1 MRNFIIV
8 FSLLLAL
15 PATAATP
22 IDEVRPLDARGRIG
36 IENLKGRIQVRGWD
50 REEVKITGSLGA
62 GVERLVIEG
71 DRQNLEVRVKYPN
84 SSGWGRNKSEPTDL
98 QLMVP
103 LRADL
108 EIDSVSADIDVSG
121 VASGEIS
128 IDSVS
133 GDIQVV
139 GAPRE
144 IDVDSVS
151 GGIRL
156 TVNSS
161 DVSADSVSG
170 GIALRGRMNGNIN
183 ADSVSGGIDVVVKDE
198 QIRALKASTVSGN
211 VSADT
216 ALAPNG
222 EIQLESI
229 SGRLILTVPANISTQ
244 VRAESMSGTLE
255 APNVTVQRPR
265 YGPGSSYSTRYGSGA
280 GEIDMQTLS
289 GDARLKFK

>member
-1 MRNFIIV
+1 MRNFIIA
-8 FSLLLAL
+8 SSMLLAL

-22 IDEVRPLDARGRIG
+22 INEVRPFDADGQIE

-50 REEVKITGSLGA
+50 REEVKITGSLGS

-84 SSGWGRNKSEPTDL
+84 NSGWGGNKSEPTDL

-108 EIDSVSADIDVSG
+108 EIDSVSAGVDVSG
-121 VASGEIS
+121 VAAGDVS

-133 GDIQVV
+133 GDIVVV

-161 DVSADSVSG
+161 DVSAESVSG
-170 GIALRGRMNGNIN
+170 EVLLRGRMNGEIS
-183 ADSVSGGIDVVVKDE
+183 ADSVSGGIEVVVNGE
-198 QIRALKASTVSGN
+198 QIRVLKANTVSGN
-211 VSADT
+211 VSIDT

-229 SGRLILTVPANISTQ
+229 SGRLALTVPANISTQ
-244 VRAESMSGTLE
+244 ARAESMSGTLV
-255 APNVTVQRPR
+255 APNVTVQKPR
-265 YGPGSSYSTRYGSGA
+265 YGSGSSYSTRYGSGA
-280 GEIDMQTLS
+280 GEINMQTLS
-289 GDARLKFK
+289 GDAQLKFK